1 MLPDTMPAVLQP
13 LDKAERVGLNLIGNY
28 WSPTKEGESRRL
40 YFIKIEKVEKLKDE
54 DTGETEV
61 LPTAILVD
69 PLTKEVVYQSS
80 ARLVGFFERVKKEEN
95 LAFEIVYKGKRRNT
109 TNAYMSDDWE
119 VYKLQ
124 Q

>member
-13 LDKAERVGLNLIGNY
+13 LDKADRVGLNLIGNY

-54 DTGETEV
+54 DTGETEL

-80 ARLVGFFERVKKEEN
+80 ARLVGFFDRVKKEEN